1 MKLPGFYRN
10 GFNPHAE
17 KLKLIDDIEKI
28 RTRNNIN
35 WMNLL
40 RIVAVEAPDSLT
52 TITSEI
58 NATDGEIS
66 KLLSRLAQ
74 Q

>member
-1 MKLPGFYRN
+1 MSFKIYVPSKINILD
-10 GFNPHAE
+10 E
-17 KLKLIDDIEKI
+17 IIDDIEKI

-66 KLLSRLAQ
+66 KLLARLAQ

>member
-1 MKLPGFYRN
+1 MT
-10 GFNPHAE
+10 E

-66 KLLSRLAQ
+66 KLLARLAQ